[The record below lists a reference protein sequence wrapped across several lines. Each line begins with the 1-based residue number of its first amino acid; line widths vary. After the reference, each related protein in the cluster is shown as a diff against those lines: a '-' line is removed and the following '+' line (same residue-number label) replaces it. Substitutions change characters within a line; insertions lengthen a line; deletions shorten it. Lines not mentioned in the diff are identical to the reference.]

1 MKLYSSSFSPFAA
14 RVRAQIRLKNLP
26 IAIESPPG
34 GLRTAE
40 YRAVNP
46 TGKVPALLLDDGRVL
61 PESVAIIEY
70 LEDLH
75 AEPELR
81 PRDPQARGHMRALV
95 QITDHVLGPAT
106 FPLFAAVRGAPCDAP
121 AARSHIESA
130 LAQVAAFCGEGPWLL
145 GRAITLADLALAP
158 TMYYVLALPRLVGE
172 PLDLATQPRLRD
184 WWRTTCAQPVLR
196 ATLDEIDAGFRGFAA
211 AAGHDVSKLDGV
223 LGEHPHAANDDGG
236 TA

>member
-61 PESVAIIEY
+61 PESVAILEY

-75 AEPELR
+75 VEPELR
-81 PRDPQARGHMRALV
+81 PRDPHQRGHMRALI
-95 QITDHVLGPAT
+95 QIADHVLGPAT
-106 FPLFAAVRGAPCDAP
+106 FPLFGALRGAPVDPP
-121 AARSHIESA
+121 AARAHIESA
-130 LAQVAAFCGEGPWLL
+130 LAQVSAFAGDGRWLVGNDL
-145 GRAITLADLALAP
+145 SLADVVVAPTLYYALAL
-158 TMYYVLALPRLVGE
+158 TRLTGA
-172 PLDLATQPRLRD
+172 PLDLSTQPRLAR
-184 WWRTTCAQPVLR
+184 WWHAACGQSALR
-196 ATLDEIDAGFRGFAA
+196 ATLDEIDTGFRAFAA
-211 AAGHDVSKLDGV
+211 GLGHDPAKLDGV
-223 LGEHPHAANDDGG
+223 LDAHALAANDDD
-236 TA
+236 ARA

>member
-26 IAIESPPG
+26 IEIESPPG

-106 FPLFAAVRGAPCDAP
+106 FPLFAMVRGGACDAP
-121 AARSHIESA
+121 AARRHIEGA
-130 LAQVAAFCGEGPWLL
+130 LAQVAAFCGDGPWLL
-145 GRAITLADLALAP
+145 GRAITLADVALAP
-158 TMYYVLALPRLVGE
+158 TLYYVLALTRLAGE
-172 PLDLATQPRLRD
+172 PVDLAVQPRLRD
-184 WWRTTCAQPVLR
+184 WWHEACVQPVLR
-196 ATLDEIDAGFRGFAA
+196 ATLDEMDAGFRAFAGG
-211 AAGHDVSKLDGV
+211 AGHDVSRLDGV
-223 LGEHPHAANDDGG
+223 LGEHAHAANDDSR
-236 TA
+236 TT